1 LGAQTPA
8 VILPANTLIFR
19 SEGLRVAVVRDGR
32 AELRPVTPGRDFGNE
47 IEVVSG
53 VTAQDAVI
61 ENPSDSLTSG
71 TPVRVAK

>member
-1 LGAQTPA
+1 
-8 VILPANTLIFR
+8 
-19 SEGLRVAVVRDGR
+19 LRVAVVRDGR